1 MMKREKIIRLLSDY
15 PQISYRDVAKQVGCH
30 TSYVYGV
37 ERSWLEDNPMEEQQ
51 PDMFVRVEQTEVSP
65 VVLPER
71 IEPALTGGS
80 NDYWKARVERPTS
93 GGEPYT
99 AECNDIIEALRMESD
114 VANVFKAAWRV
125 AALRQ
130 GHGKPG
136 QDSTTYDGEKI
147 VFFGQRIIA
156 REQGK

>member
-1 MMKREKIIRLLSDY
+1 MRKREKIIRLLSAD
-15 PQISYRDVAKQVGCH
+15 PQISYKEVAKQAGCH
-30 TSYVYGV
+30 LSYVYGV
-37 ERSWLEDNPMEEQQ
+37 EKSWLEDGPVEGHQ
-51 PDMFVRVEQTEVSP
+51 PDMFERVGPIDRET
-65 VVLPER
+65 LNL
-71 IEPALTGGS
+71 LTGGS
-80 NDYWKARVERPTS
+80 TDYYKARVDHPTS
-93 GGEPYT
+93 GGERYI

-130 GHGKPG
+130 GRGKPG
-136 QDSTTYDGEKI
+136 QDSTIYDGEKI